1 MPSFE
6 AVIGLE
12 VHIQA
17 RTQSKM
23 FCSCPNRFGAEPNT
37 LVCPVC
43 MGYPGVLPTPNK
55 EAIRKIVTAGLM
67 CSCDIQK
74 KSKFDRKSYF
84 YPDMPKNYQLTQYD
98 MPFCLNGRIHIYGK
112 GFSGE
117 ELPDKYIRLT
127 RIHMEED
134 VAKLTHFGTHSGVD
148 FNRAG
153 VPLMEIVSEPD
164 MRSPDEA
171 YAYLTAL
178 KQIIQ
183 YADISDCDMEKGQMR
198 CDVNISIR
206 ERGSET
212 FGTKVELKNLNSFR
226 AVHRAI
232 AYEMKRQIIQL
243 SEGGSI
249 EQETR
254 GWNDDIGETY
264 TMRGKENAH
273 DYRYFP
279 EPDLLPVEFSDEDL
293 ENFRK
298 GLPELPEVKRERF
311 VKEFQITPYD
321 AQILTLEKPLA
332 DYFEAAAGK
341 SKAPK
346 LIANWIVGEL
356 LRELSEAD
364 ISIAECRISPEN
376 LAAMVEL
383 INNGTINGKIA
394 KTVFADMFA
403 TGKAPGDIV
412 KEKGLVQVSDE
423 NAILK
428 FVEDVIAANPAQVQQ
443 FRDGKTAVLQ
453 YLVGQVMKASRGK
466 VNPQAAIKLLTEK
479 LK

>member
-1 MPSFE
+1 MPAYE

-12 VHIQA
+12 VHVQA
-17 RTQSKM
+17 RTKSKM
-23 FCSCPNRFGAEPNT
+23 FCSCPNQFGAEPNT

-74 KSKFDRKSYF
+74 RSKFDRKSYF

-171 YAYLTAL
+171 YAYLTSL

-206 ERGSET
+206 ERGAEA

-232 AYEMKRQIIQL
+232 AYEIKRQIVVL
-243 SEGGSI
+243 TEGGMI

-254 GWNDDIGETY
+254 GWNDDAGESY
-264 TMRGKENAH
+264 TMRGKEKRGSLLWVLDKTKTAMGGRLLRAWMERPLLSPAQITRRLTAVEELVKKTI
-273 DYRYFP
+273 DREELILSLREITDF
-279 EPDLLPVEFSDEDL
+279 ERAMTRIMTGTASCRDLAALSQGAASLPA
-293 ENFRK
+293 
-298 GLPELPEVKRERF
+298 
-311 VKEFQITPYD
+311 VKERLSGMRAPYLQTLFEQLDTLADLKEKID
-321 AQILTLEKPLA
+321 AQNSQ
-332 DYFEAAAGK
+332 G
-341 SKAPK
+341 
-346 LIANWIVGEL
+346 
-356 LRELSEAD
+356 
-364 ISIAECRISPEN
+364 
-376 LAAMVEL
+376 
-383 INNGTINGKIA
+383 
-394 KTVFADMFA
+394 
-403 TGKAPGDIV
+403 
-412 KEKGLVQVSDE
+412 
-423 NAILK
+423 
-428 FVEDVIAANPAQVQQ
+428 
-443 FRDGKTAVLQ
+443 
-453 YLVGQVMKASRGK
+453 
-466 VNPQAAIKLLTEK
+466 
-479 LK
+479 